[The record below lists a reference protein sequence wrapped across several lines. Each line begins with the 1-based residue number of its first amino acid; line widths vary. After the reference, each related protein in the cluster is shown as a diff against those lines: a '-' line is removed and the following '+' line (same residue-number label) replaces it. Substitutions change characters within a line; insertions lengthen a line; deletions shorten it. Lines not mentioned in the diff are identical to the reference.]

1 MILHGPDA
9 FASGIGAVP
18 LGKQKRA
25 GVYFS
30 HLGFRNDFEKSGGFE
45 SLNHC
50 DCSSPFLF
58 GGESRSRGKPDPC
71 FSKGDAQEVNIPL
84 EKCEIL
90 CKVPLEKCDELL
102 YFPLEKCNFQGVNFL
117 LLWWRSI
124 LKH

>member
-1 MILHGPDA
+1 M
-9 FASGIGAVP
+9 P

-84 EKCEIL
+84 EKCE
-90 CKVPLEKCDELL
+90 DLL
-102 YFPLEKCNFQGVNFL
+102 YFPLEKCNFQVVNFL